1 MTYLCTP
8 YRVTPAATAMPDYE
22 LRFRL
27 YKTCSESG
35 RYGWHV
41 LQHLFL
47 RSGCKSVLEDW
58 VSALEANQV
67 GQPADL
73 RVLPCLEGGIGSA
86 RSIRNVSRLQTD
98 PAREYD
104 EIWLR
109 SENAADGS
117 ADWSVAEL
125 RQFGRE
131 LQQVLCNRLGELC
144 VDFYVVVTETLD
156 SEDDEDEDD

>member
-1 MTYLCTP
+1 
-8 YRVTPAATAMPDYE
+8 MPDYE

-27 YKTCSESG
+27 FKTCSESG

-41 LQHLFL
+41 LQNLFV
-47 RSGCKSVLEDW
+47 RSGCRPVLEEW
-58 VSALEANQV
+58 ARALEASKV

-73 RVLPCLEGGIGSA
+73 HVLPCLEGGIGSS

-117 ADWSVAEL
+117 ADWAVAEL

-144 VDFYVVVTETLD
+144 VDFYVVVTETFD
-156 SEDDEDEDD
+156 SDEDEDEDD